1 MLHMSEKK
9 FNDMCEVNSHL
20 ASVVDYD
27 LVTPNLGF
35 RKGDVMRNRWIAFT
49 GRKNWKPSKCDRICS
64 KHFES
69 FCFHKTKFKVN
80 LKTNAVP
87 TLFKYR
93 IANSIQYRYSG
104 YKNNELLLKPT
115 TITQVSSHKKKLTG
129 VKEVRKKISKSSQL
143 GKTGKVETY
152 LHINKSREVV
162 TKFDEDDEETD
173 DALTDWS
180 YKDDDIES
188 TIEPTKKKLSGV
200 KEVKKIISKTSQLGK
215 TREVETYLH
224 INKSREVVSKFD
236 EDDEETDDA
245 LTDWSYKDDD
255 IESTIKPTSSLHTTF
270 IIKDEVLEPEE
281 QFPHNELTFK
291 CDVEDSDL
299 FDTKDST
306 KNTTNAAPASKEPK
320 GPYSWVGNYKG
331 RPTLAQVAKQ
341 IKLLI
346 EKFTSDEES
355 DSQENNDRKSKVIES
370 EINGVDNKN
379 QDEIQEEDIE
389 FFQWKPLKCW
399 QGIKRPFL
407 NKCTGP
413 TSVFTNLYATFRAY
427 WDNSILS
434 FSDALELWHCLNVN
448 MSTTNSLENG
458 EDLENVPLVRM
469 EDVQPDRSVEVT
481 ITRTEGDESND
492 NSCSSTEDEESN
504 TGSIVS
510 VKYEEVIDCTE
521 NSNHSEQ
528 IESNTDPLKLDDEPK
543 TKESDQWPTLEIL
556 PGGVIKNADRYE
568 DDLFTCQLEDDNK
581 NDVAMYACAICSE
594 SFDEL
599 MTLSLHVRDHEQE
612 KKRQNNKLRYLENK
626 KNASKRKII
635 DITSESK
642 VPKNA

>member
-1 MLHMSEKK
+1 MVRCCVLGCRNRSERKYENIT
-9 FNDMCEVNSHL
+9 FHS
-20 ASVVDYD
+20 
-27 LVTPNLGF
+27 F

-188 TIEPTKKKLSGV
+188 TIEPT
-200 KEVKKIISKTSQLGK
+200 
-215 TREVETYLH
+215 
-224 INKSREVVSKFD
+224 
-236 EDDEETDDA
+236 
-245 LTDWSYKDDD
+245 
-255 IESTIKPTSSLHTTF
+255 SSLHTTF

-306 KNTTNAAPASKEPK
+306 KNTTNAA
-320 GPYSWVGNYKG
+320 
-331 RPTLAQVAKQ
+331 
-341 IKLLI
+341 
-346 EKFTSDEES
+346 
-355 DSQENNDRKSKVIES
+355 
-370 EINGVDNKN
+370 
-379 QDEIQEEDIE
+379 
-389 FFQWKPLKCW
+389 
-399 QGIKRPFL
+399 
-407 NKCTGP
+407 
-413 TSVFTNLYATFRAY
+413 
-427 WDNSILS
+427 

-458 EDLENVPLVRM
+458 EDLENVALVRM

-612 KKRQNNKLRYLENK
+612 KKRQNNKLRYLESK

>member
-1 MLHMSEKK
+1 MVRCCVLGCRNRSERKYENIT
-9 FNDMCEVNSHL
+9 FHS
-20 ASVVDYD
+20 
-27 LVTPNLGF
+27 F

-200 KEVKKIISKTSQLGK
+200 KEVKKKISKTSQLGK
-215 TREVETYLH
+215 TGEVETYLH

-255 IESTIKPTSSLHTTF
+255 IESTIEPTSSLHTTF

-306 KNTTNAAPASKEPK
+306 KNTTNAA
-320 GPYSWVGNYKG
+320 
-331 RPTLAQVAKQ
+331 
-341 IKLLI
+341 
-346 EKFTSDEES
+346 
-355 DSQENNDRKSKVIES
+355 
-370 EINGVDNKN
+370 
-379 QDEIQEEDIE
+379 
-389 FFQWKPLKCW
+389 
-399 QGIKRPFL
+399 
-407 NKCTGP
+407 
-413 TSVFTNLYATFRAY
+413 
-427 WDNSILS
+427 

-458 EDLENVPLVRM
+458 EDLENVALVRM

-612 KKRQNNKLRYLENK
+612 KKRQNNKLRYLESK